1 MRHKS
6 WYQLDCTW
14 NRGTDGGGV
23 GDGLC
28 NTFAWLQ
35 KRHGGQ
41 NLDGRRCIGG
51 DLLED
56 DLVV

>member
-41 NLDGRRCIGG
+41 RIWMEG
-51 DLLED
+51 DALAGTF
-56 DLVV
+56 